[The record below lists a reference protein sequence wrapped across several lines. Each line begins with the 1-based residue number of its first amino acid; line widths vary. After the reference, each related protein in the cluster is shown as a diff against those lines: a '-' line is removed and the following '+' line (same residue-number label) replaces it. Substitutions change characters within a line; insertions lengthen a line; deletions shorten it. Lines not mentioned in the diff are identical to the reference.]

1 MVFSPVGIK
10 CPECA
15 GQATGP
21 RRTAVQVRTAASSGT
36 GALVTKALI
45 AANVLVFLVELAQST
60 GFNVASSEVFQRGAL
75 YGPLVA
81 DGEWWRLVTSG
92 FLHVNF
98 IHVGLNMLVLWW
110 FGRLLEDYV
119 GRARFLGVYLVS
131 LLAGSA
137 GALLLSP
144 TSVTVGASGAVFGV
158 LGAGLVLERTGTYVF
173 GGQALGLIIVNVI
186 FSFVISNV
194 SLGGHLGG
202 LVGGIL
208 AMLALSRFGRGHAAY
223 GRIGAEGILGL
234 VAIAAAS
241 VAIAYL
247 RVRGY
252 A

>member
-10 CPECA
+10 CPECSRGEA
-15 GQATGP
+15 GP
-21 RRTAVQVRTAASSGT
+21 RRAAAQVRAAASTGSG
-36 GALVTKALI
+36 AVVTKAII

-81 DGEWWRLVTSG
+81 DAEWYRLVTAG

-98 IHVGLNMLVLWW
+98 IHIGLNMLILWW
-110 FGRLLEDYV
+110 FGRLLEDYL

-144 TSVTVGASGAVFGV
+144 TAVTVGASGAVFGI
-158 LGAGLVLERTGTYVF
+158 LGAGLVLERGGTYVF
-173 GGQALGLIIVNVI
+173 GGQALGLVVVNVI
-186 FSFVISNV
+186 FSFVISHV

-208 AMLALSRFGRGHAAY
+208 AMLVLSRFGRGHAAY
-223 GRIGAEGILGL
+223 GRIGAEGVVGL

-241 VAIAYL
+241 IAIAYL

-252 A
+252 S